1 MPDVTANG
9 IRIHYEERGKGEPL
23 LLIMGLGADGSKWE
37 DHLRRFEQHFRCIL
51 MDNRGV
57 GLTDKPNGPYTTAT
71 MAEDSAGLLRKL
83 GIERARVAGI
93 SMGGAI
99 AQCLAIQCPEIVDR
113 LVIVSSWAR
122 CDAYAKTVFEH
133 FSKARAVLSRS
144 DFTQLLQ
151 LWIFTPAHYDVHLE
165 DMLQGQADAAADPN
179 PQPQHGFE
187 AQCAACM
194 DHDLLGRLGE
204 IAAPTLIT
212 AGDADI
218 FTPMGFAVQLHERI
232 RGSRLEI
239 FKGLGHAHHWEA
251 LSEFNETVT
260 SFLLED

>member
-1 MPDVTANG
+1 MPDIDGNG
-9 IRIHYEERGKGEPL
+9 IRIHYEERGEGDPL

-37 DHLRRFEQHFRCIL
+37 DHVRRFERHFRCIL

-57 GLTDKPNGPYTTAT
+57 GLTDKLNGPYSTAA
-71 MAEDSAGLLRKL
+71 MAEDSAALLRAL
-83 GIERARVAGI
+83 SIQRARVAGI

-99 AQCLAIQCPEIVDR
+99 AQCLSLQHPDLVER

-133 FSKARAVLSRS
+133 FAKTRAALSRS
-144 DFTQLLQ
+144 EFMQLLQ
-151 LWIFTPAHYDVHLE
+151 LWIFTPAHYDAHLD

-187 AQCAACM
+187 AQCAACTN
-194 DHDLLGRLGE
+194 HDTFGRLGE
-204 IAAPTLIT
+204 IEVPTLIT

-218 FTPMGFAVQLHERI
+218 FTPMGLAVQLHEQI
-232 RGSRLEI
+232 RGSRLEL
-239 FKGLGHAHHWEA
+239 FEGLGHAHHWEA
-251 LSEFNETVT
+251 LDEFNETLA
-260 SFLLED
+260 SFLLEG